1 MTSTTF
7 AKTASALAA
16 ATALF
21 LAHNAS
27 AGNFYWRGTDDNP
40 VWDTTSLNW
49 ASSGSDSARKAWVND
64 SSSSGSNVSF
74 DSQGAKDITVTDDGV
89 QGMELDIYGGDHTLS
104 GGPVTVNV
112 VDTDGGNLTIYNR
125 FNCTATTSGWGFR
138 MYGGNGTFTVGDG
151 GYLDAYFA
159 PFSGDFA
166 GKLIVLTNGTFR
178 ANFASGSLNNSN
190 KPTIYFN
197 GGTLIPVNTSS
208 VTSFGSTKL
217 IIGAGGMHVEPRE
230 SGWSYLPGPI
240 GTDTELPTD
249 GGLIIGNLNN
259 YLYVKNVASTFR
271 GGLHITTAGGAVGFE
286 TNQSLGQTP
295 ASPEDNIFFECPS
308 NTVSTKLVAH
318 GSMTLNANRNIWI
331 GNGVTARLSGYNS
344 SSTLTVKG
352 TISCENPD
360 HGFIHTV
367 AYDSNSPGPVTLDP
381 GAGRTNHISRL
392 FVGVPTTIASG
403 TTLLESSKPLN
414 ATTSAEKYGDNDGS
428 PLHVRSGG
436 TLTVSGGEVITT
448 GSGLYVTQN
457 GTLVVSGGLVDL
469 KERELLNAY
478 TAAAT
483 TTVKT
488 GGRLHLGLIRMSG
501 SGAGGDASKSV
512 LNLETGGVVRVTG
525 DIFIH
530 ENLSG
535 HKATVNCNGG
545 ILEWAN
551 SGGSHN
557 CPVNASSGNRFNNTM
572 SGLTWNVKEGGLVV
586 SNDCV
591 CYFRPPLVSG
601 AASDGGLTKWG
612 SSTFALFNTGSTFNG
627 PVTIMQGYF
636 RLGNPGVIPATGTA
650 RVNAGAYFYMN
661 QQAQTLARI
670 EGSGTFGE
678 VIKNGTKLLSVTSA
692 IAPGMGADAPGT
704 LTISGGGINIAD
716 NTALEIDVDA
726 VGNSDCLNYPDSLDL
741 SKLRL
746 VINDGTKLNKEH
758 TYTIA
763 TITQQGMSVQN
774 QFASVSGLPET
785 WHVKYGTNTVELR
798 YTSPFTLVVR

>member
-1 MTSTTF
+1 MN
-7 AKTASALAA
+7 KTPFSILTAA
-16 ATALF
+16 AIAAFATI
-21 LAHNAS
+21 NAEA
-27 AGNFYWRGTDDNP
+27 AGFTWRGTTDNP
-40 VWDTTSLNW
+40 VWDTTSVNW
-49 ASSGSDSARKAWVND
+49 LSGGSMVPWVND
-64 SSSSGSNVSF
+64 ASNSNVSF
-74 DSQGAKDITVTDDGV
+74 DSQGVKDIIVDAAGV
-89 QGMELDIYGGDHTLS
+89 EGMELDIYGGDHTLS
-104 GGPVTVNV
+104 GGQVTLNV

-151 GYLDAYFA
+151 GYLDAYFC

-178 ANFASGSLNNSN
+178 VNFNSASLKNSN

-208 VTSFGSTKL
+208 ITTLTSTKL

-352 TISCENPD
+352 TISCENPE
-360 HGFIHTV
+360 HGFLHTV
-367 AYDSNSPGPVTLDP
+367 AYDSNSVGPVTLDP
-381 GAGRTNHISRL
+381 GAGRTNRISRL
-392 FVGVPTTIASG
+392 FVGAPTTIASG

-414 ATTSAEKYGDNDGS
+414 NTTSAERFGDNDGS

-469 KERELLNAY
+469 KERELLHAY

-483 TTVKT
+483 TTVRN
-488 GGRLHLGLIRMSG
+488 GGRLHVGPIRMSG
-501 SGAGGDASKSV
+501 AAGSDASKSV
-512 LNLETGGVVRVTG
+512 LNLETGGVIRVTG
-525 DIFIH
+525 DIYIH
-530 ENLSG
+530 KVHSG

-545 ILEWAN
+545 TLEWAN
-551 SGGSHN
+551 TASSHN
-557 CPVNASSGNRFNNTM
+557 CPVAVDGDHSSANTLNGM
-572 SGLTWNVKEGGLVV
+572 TWNVKEGGLVV
-586 SNDCV
+586 SNDV
-591 CYFRPPLVSG
+591 ICYFRPALISG
-601 AASDGGLTKWG
+601 AASDGGITKWG
-612 SSTFALFNTGSTFNG
+612 TATFALFNQGSTFNG
-627 PVTIMQGYF
+627 PVSIMQGTF

-650 RVNAGAYFYMN
+650 RVNAGAYFILN

-670 EGSGTFGE
+670 EGSGNFMG
-678 VIKNGTKLLSVTSA
+678 VIHNGTKLLSVTSA
-692 IAPGMGADAPGT
+692 IAPGMGADSPGT
-704 LTISGGGINIAD
+704 LTLDGAINFPEND
-716 NTALEIDVDA
+716 TLALEIDVDEE
-726 VGNSDCLNYPDSLDL
+726 GNSDCLSYPDSLDL
-741 SKLRL
+741 SKLTL
-746 VINDGTKLNKEH
+746 HVNDGTKLDSNH

-763 TITQQGMSVQN
+763 TVAQGMSVQN
-774 QFASVSGLPET
+774 QFASVSGLPEL
-785 WHVKYGTNTVELR
+785 WRVIYNQNSVELR
-798 YTSPFTLVVR
+798 YTNPFTLIIQ